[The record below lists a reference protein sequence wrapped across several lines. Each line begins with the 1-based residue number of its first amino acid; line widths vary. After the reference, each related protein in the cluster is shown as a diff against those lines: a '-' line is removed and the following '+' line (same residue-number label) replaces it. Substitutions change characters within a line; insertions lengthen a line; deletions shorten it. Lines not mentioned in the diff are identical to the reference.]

1 MAEIYEEPRTGN
13 GAGGGAGNGGRKGS
27 WSARATN
34 SASRLK
40 GDLPLALLDV
50 LMCAGVY
57 LLLIAVRFDFNMPPH
72 YWDEIR
78 VFIPVACVVSVGC
91 NAAFGAYGRT
101 WRHASIDEA
110 LRLVAAGALAGVIL
124 VASFVWGKDRIPL
137 TVLVAGPFIVTFL
150 FGMVRFQSRL
160 FAYKRNTFKG
170 GGVRV
175 AVVGGGQ
182 AAASA
187 IREMQQ
193 NPSMGLVP
201 ELVVD
206 DDKNLRWRTIHG
218 VPIVGGI
225 ADLPDAIVD
234 HAVNQILLAITD
246 APPEIVSL
254 IAEIAEEADIP
265 VRVLRPSAS
274 WAHGMPRLTDIRA
287 LDIADLVGRQ
297 QVEIDSEPMRAL
309 LHGKRVLITGGGGW
323 IGSEIARQ
331 VAGYGP
337 AQLVLLDHDETH
349 LHDAVQGVTGVVD
362 VALTDIR
369 DCEVLEAVFERV
381 RPEVVFHAAAH
392 KHVPILEEY
401 ACEAA
406 RTNVFGTLNV
416 LEASRKVGARHV
428 VCISTD
434 KAATPNAVMGASK
447 WLAEQL
453 LLDRAPDGSW
463 CAVRF
468 GNVLGSRGSVI
479 PTFQRQIAAGGPVTV
494 TDPRMTRFFMS
505 TDEAVRLV
513 LHAAAT
519 STSKNLLALE
529 MGEQVNIY
537 SLAERMIR
545 LCGLRPHSD
554 VEILVSG
561 LRPGERLDEAVVGPA
576 EMSAPAGD
584 GAPVLVITPVELDH
598 DEIEA
603 GLTTLARQVAD
614 GDDDGARATLLGLAV
629 PATGVPQR
637 PLADNPELPP
647 GEPVEQQARAF

>member
-1 MAEIYEEPRTGN
+1 MAVHEAPGN
-13 GAGGGAGNGGRKGS
+13 DSGNDHGGAKGS
-27 WSARATN
+27 WSARAANT
-34 SASRLK
+34 ASRVK

-50 LMCAGVY
+50 LICAGVY
-57 LLLIAVRFDFNMPPH
+57 LLLIAVRFDFRMPPH

-78 VFIPVACVVSVGC
+78 VFIPVACIVSVGC

-124 VASFVWGKDRIPL
+124 IGSFVWGKDRIPL
-137 TVLVAGPFIVTFL
+137 TVLIAGPFIVTFL

-175 AVVGGGQ
+175 AIVGGGQ
-182 AAASA
+182 AGAAA

-206 DDKNLRWRTIHG
+206 DNKSLRWRTIHG
-218 VPIVGGI
+218 VPIVGSLD
-225 ADLPDAIVD
+225 DLPDAIVD
-234 HAVNQILLAITD
+234 HAINQILLAITD
-246 APPEIVSL
+246 AAPAIVSR
-254 IAEIAEEADIP
+254 IAEIADEADIP
-265 VRVLRPSAS
+265 VRVLRPAAS
-274 WAHGMPRLTDIRA
+274 WAHGMPRMTDIRA
-287 LDIADLVGRQ
+287 LDIEDLVGRR
-297 QVEIDSEPMRAL
+297 QVEIDSSPMRQL

-331 VAGYGP
+331 VAAYGP

-349 LHDAVQGVTGVVD
+349 LHDAVQGLTGVAD

-369 DCEVLEAVFERV
+369 DRKVLEAVFERV

-416 LEASRKVGARHV
+416 LDACKKVGTQHV

-447 WLAEQL
+447 WVAEQL
-453 LLDRAPDGSW
+453 LLDRAPEGSW

-545 LCGLRPHSD
+545 LCGLHPHTD
-554 VEILVSG
+554 VEILVTG

-576 EMSAPAGD
+576 ETSAPAGD
-584 GAPVLVITPVELDH
+584 GAPVLVISPVCVGRDKL
-598 DEIEA
+598 EA
-603 GLTTLARQVAD
+603 GLATLAEQVAA
-614 GDDDGARATLLGLAV
+614 GDDAGAKATLLGLAV
-629 PATGVPQR
+629 RATGVPEQ
-637 PLADNPELPP
+637 PLAGNPELPP
-647 GEPVEQQARAF
+647 SLPVEPQARVS

>member
-1 MAEIYEEPRTGN
+1 MAARHAAPHTGN
-13 GAGGGAGNGGRKGS
+13 GAGNGVKGS
-27 WSARATN
+27 WSARVANT
-34 SASRLK
+34 ASRLK

-50 LMCAGVY
+50 LICAGVY
-57 LLLIAVRFDFNMPPH
+57 LLLIAVRFDFQMPPH
-72 YWDEIR
+72 YWNEIR

-110 LRLVAAGALAGVIL
+110 LRLVAAGSLSGVIL
-124 VASFVWGKDRIPL
+124 IGSFVWGRDRIPL
-137 TVLVAGPFIVTFL
+137 TVLIAGPFIVTFL
-150 FGMVRFQSRL
+150 YGMVRFQSRL

-170 GGVRV
+170 GGIRV

-182 AAASA
+182 AGAAA

-206 DDKNLRWRTIHG
+206 DNKSLRWRTIHG
-218 VPIVGGI
+218 VPIVGGLD
-225 ADLPDAIVD
+225 DLPDAIVD
-234 HAVNQILLAITD
+234 HAINQILLAITD
-246 APPEIVSL
+246 APSPVVSL
-254 IAEIAEEADIP
+254 VAEIADEADIP
-265 VRVLRPSAS
+265 VRVLRPSGS

-287 LDIADLVGRQ
+287 LDIEDLVGRR
-297 QVEIDSEPMRAL
+297 QVEIDTTPMREL

-331 VAGYGP
+331 VAEFGP

-349 LHDAVQGVTGVVD
+349 LHDAVQGLTGVAD

-369 DCEVLEAVFERV
+369 DRKVLDAVFERV

-392 KHVPILEEY
+392 KHVPILEDY

-416 LEASRKVGARHV
+416 LEACRKIGTHHV

-453 LLDRAPDGSW
+453 LLDRAPEGSW

-468 GNVLGSRGSVI
+468 GNVLGSRGSVV

-545 LCGLRPHSD
+545 LCGLHPHSD
-554 VEILVSG
+554 IEILITG

-576 EMSAPAGD
+576 ETSAPARD
-584 GAPVLVITPVELDH
+584 GAPVLVITPVALGH
-598 DEIEA
+598 DAIEE
-603 GLTTLARQVAD
+603 GLATLAQQVAD
-614 GDDDGARATLLGLAV
+614 GDDDGAKATLLGLAV
-629 PATGVPQR
+629 PATGVPEE
-637 PLADNPELPP
+637 PLAGNSELPT
-647 GEPVEQQARAF
+647 VERQARVS